1 MCQQG
6 PAGPLLAVQEQSLNP
21 WMPHTGPFVGP
32 DTLCFWVSA
41 TERGVRITYRLNVER
56 EDGTRFRKPAVV
68 DEVGD
73 PGNGVPAAFHF
84 EWEPGDLVR
93 GRHHAEVEV
102 FDGAF
107 NETTRDRIV
116 LDVRRDFGP

>member
-1 MCQQG
+1 MG
-6 PAGPLLAVQEQSLNP
+6 RTHIIELVEGDRLPDLPFEFAGEDITGMQIFLN
-21 WMPHTGPFVGP
+21 
-32 DTLCFWVSA
+32 
-41 TERGVRITYRLNVER
+41 IER
-56 EDGTRFRKPAVV
+56 EDGARFRKPAVV

-102 FDGAF
+102 FDGAL
-107 NETTRDRIV
+107 NETTRDRMI